1 MVGRRGHI
9 VSVSMHSY
17 TNPESAPYTISPEA
31 CKGYREKLKKLY
43 GIAPSAAG
51 SVVDSSVTRY

>member
-1 MVGRRGHI
+1 MPP
-9 VSVSMHSY
+9 Y
-17 TNPESAPYTISPEA
+17 TNPESAPYTINPEA